1 MKVFDNIL
9 VQASLVP
16 ATRTA
21 DANGTGI
28 DTKGFNDAM
37 LVVAVGDIDLADAN
51 ETYEVILEESD
62 DNSTFTEVTDFS
74 ITITADNQVKGIAHS
89 DLNLTASDTCV
100 RCLMLVELH
109 LQSLEQLCLFLAH
122 RSVAL
127 LEMLNCFSF
136 APSWGQG

>member
-74 ITITADNQVKGIAHS
+74 ITITADNQVKELRIP
-89 DLNLTASDTCV
+89 DLNLTRKRYLRAVLDVGGTSPSIPGTA
-100 RCLMLVELH
+100 
-109 LQSLEQLCLFLAH
+109 LFVLG
-122 RSVAL
+122 SP
-127 LEMLNCFSF
+127 FSGPVGN
-136 APSWGQG
+136 A